1 MKGNLTAIRYIGICL
16 RQQLI
21 PFHYNQ
27 HNQQILFQQDS
38 VSSHRANV
46 IRHFITQNNINTLPC
61 PALSPNLNP
70 KEHLWDRI
78 DRDVRNQV
86 RKPRTIQ

>member
-27 HNQQILFQQDS
+27 HNRQILFQHDS
-38 VSSHRANV
+38 ASSHTANV
-46 IRHFITQNNINTLPC
+46 MRHFITQNNINTLPS

-78 DRDVRNQV
+78 D
-86 RKPRTIQ
+86 